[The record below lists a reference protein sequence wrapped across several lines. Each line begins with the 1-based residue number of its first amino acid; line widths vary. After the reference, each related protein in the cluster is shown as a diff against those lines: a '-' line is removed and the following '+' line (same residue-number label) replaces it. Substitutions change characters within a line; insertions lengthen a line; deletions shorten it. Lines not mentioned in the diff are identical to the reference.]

1 MVDVRRAVADGWAPS
16 VSVALHAGVLI
27 AALFLV
33 SRPTP
38 PDSGEKPIPVSLVT
52 LPAPSPPP
60 PPTQPVVAPEP
71 EPPAVTSTAEVAPVA
86 PPAPPARKPVHRL
99 QRHNPPPVQP
109 PREPVA
115 EPFAV
120 PRAESNVAPQA
131 QLQAS
136 EAPVRSAEP
145 AGSSP
150 SYFGA
155 VRQKLERNKIYPR
168 AARQRHQQG
177 TAILRFVLDRDGH
190 VLSRR
195 IEKST
200 GFSDLDREVEEM
212 LERAQPLP
220 PMPAEMTQAQLELV
234 VPIDFHL
241 R

>member
-1 MVDVRRAVADGWAPS
+1 MADVRRAVANGWAPS
-16 VSVALHAGVLI
+16 LSVALHAGVVV

-33 SRPTP
+33 SGPTP

-60 PPTQPVVAPEP
+60 PRPEPVVAPQP
-71 EPPAVTSTAEVAPVA
+71 EPPAVTSTAGVAPVS
-86 PPAPPARKPVHRL
+86 PPARKPVHRPS
-99 QRHNPPPVQP
+99 RHDPPPVQP

-115 EPFAV
+115 EPLA
-120 PRAESNVAPQA
+120 PHAESNVTMQT
-131 QLQAS
+131 S

-145 AGSSP
+145 AGPPSS
-150 SYFGA
+150 YLGA
-155 VRQKLERNKIYPR
+155 VRQKLERSKIYPR

-195 IEKST
+195 IERST
-200 GFSDLDREVEEM
+200 GYGDLDREVEEM